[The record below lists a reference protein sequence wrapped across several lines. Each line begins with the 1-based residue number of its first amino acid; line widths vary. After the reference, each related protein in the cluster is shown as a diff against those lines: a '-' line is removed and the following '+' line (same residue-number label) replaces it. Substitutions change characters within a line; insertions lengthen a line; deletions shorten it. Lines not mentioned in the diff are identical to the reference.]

1 VTCNCGGALESENET
16 IMRVLGI
23 DPNSPVM
30 KRAEEYRLRFVEL
43 EKEEMKVDSDEEE
56 EEEQVAGH
64 VDDES
69 ERDDDDEGYVGVRL
83 I

>member
-1 VTCNCGGALESENET
+1 
-16 IMRVLGI
+16 MRVLGI

-30 KRAEEYRLRFVEL
+30 KRAEGYRLRFVEQ

-56 EEEQVAGH
+56 EEEQVAGQG
-64 VDDES
+64 
-69 ERDDDDEGYVGVRL
+69 DDDSEKDDNDEGYVGVRL

>member
-1 VTCNCGGALESENET
+1 MESENET

-43 EKEEMKVDSDEEE
+43 EKDEMKVDSDEE

>member
-1 VTCNCGGALESENET
+1 
-16 IMRVLGI
+16 
-23 DPNSPVM
+23 M